1 MNNESLPEVQDSMST
16 NKEESALDVGPQV
29 PAQPVSPATVAVPGA
44 VLPGLEMGLNPATN
58 RKACDKS
65 KAETI
70 KAILEISGKM
80 LIGLAGLCYVLGLIV
95 VTIHLRQYGLNSLDL
110 PQLHYV
116 TAGVWTVLPI
126 VLMVLL
132 ILFAFYMVVSQ
143 AEELKRKKGVD
154 KLAGIFSAIVA
165 VLILS
170 YLGLGFLGSEAGI
183 EFGWTNWVWVPL
195 LGLTAVWFVV
205 LPGGLLTQPD
215 TYRDRKF
222 LILMLGVLVV
232 GIVLSMFYVV
242 LFATHTYEAIPWSTG
257 GGRSSQVRLVVA
269 PDSRPYFE
277 SVGIKFSDG
286 ENRTDSLKLLLVTE
300 KEFILTNSDGMAI
313 SVPAASVKSV
323 LYEK

>member
-1 MNNESLPEVQDSMST
+1 MNNESLPEVQDSTNT
-16 NKEESALDVGPQV
+16 NKEESGFDVKPQV
-29 PAQPVSPATVAVPGA
+29 PALPATVTIPGA
-44 VLPGLEMGLNPATN
+44 VLPGPEIGLNPATN
-58 RKACDKS
+58 QQAGNKS

-116 TAGVWTVLPI
+116 TAGVWTLLPI

-132 ILFAFYMVVSQ
+132 ILFAFYMVVLQ
-143 AEELKRKKGVD
+143 ADELKQKKGVD
-154 KLAGIFSAIVA
+154 KLASIFSAIVA

-170 YLGLGFLGSEAGI
+170 YLGLGFLGSKAGI

-195 LGLTAVWFVV
+195 LGLTAAWCLV

-215 TYRDRKF
+215 TYLDRKF
-222 LILMLGVLVV
+222 LPLMLGMLVV
-232 GIVLSMFYVV
+232 GVVLSMFYVV

-277 SVGIKFSDG
+277 SVGIKFSAA
-286 ENRTDSLKLLLVTE
+286 ENRTDSLKLLLVTD

-313 SVPAASVKSV
+313 SVPSDSVKSV